1 MLFELGVVLAL
12 LSAVGPA
19 EIELGLLMQQKLP
32 RQEGRDDAR
41 HGLLLDRM
49 RALALAFIPAKS
61 VLNMSKNFTLSQRRW
76 ERKATNPGS
85 RDRSLVMCS

>member
-1 MLFELGVVLAL
+1 
-12 LSAVGPA
+12 
-19 EIELGLLMQQKLP
+19 MQQKLP

-61 VLNMSKNFTLSQRRW
+61 VLNMSKN
-76 ERKATNPGS
+76 
-85 RDRSLVMCS
+85 SLRPSADGKESDQSGQ